1 MKHCTILCNPSSG
14 SNNKEK
20 LIKEFKEVLKEHD
33 YDSKVVY
40 TKYSGHAKKI
50 VAEIEKTDLLVSLGG
65 DGTFNEVVTGNL
77 QRKEKLLL
85 THIPL
90 GTTND
95 LGAIFGMGKDPVENL
110 KMSLEGKIKKIDIC
124 QINDQPFVYVAALGK
139 FTDVPY
145 DTPRNLKK
153 NLGYFAYL
161 INAIKSFNS
170 KTQLFEMEYTC
181 NGETYKGLYSLILV
195 MNASRMAGIDVFD
208 EVKMDDDRFEV
219 LMTNITSKKDI
230 IKSLYLVKTSDITK
244 VPGFYFFRT
253 NNLKIKLAEEPKK
266 NWCIDGEK
274 LKNKAKEFE
283 INIIKGTEML
293 LPTKELHK
301 IFLDE

>member
-1 MKHCTILCNPSSG
+1 MKKCTILCNPSSG

-20 LIKEFKEVLKEHD
+20 LIKDFKEVLKAHGYEPE
-33 YDSKVVY
+33 VVY
-40 TKYSGHAKKI
+40 TRYSGHAKKI

-95 LGAIFGMGKDPVENL
+95 LGAIFGMGKDPVANL
-110 KMSLEGKIKKIDIC
+110 KMSLEGKVKKIDIC
-124 QINDQPFVYVAALGK
+124 QINGQPFVYVAALGK

-145 DTPRNLKK
+145 ETPRKMKK
-153 NLGYFAYL
+153 NLGYLAYL

-170 KTQLFEMEYTC
+170 KTQLFEMEYIY

-208 EVKMDDDRFEV
+208 DVKMDDDQFEV

-253 NNLKIKLAEEPKK
+253 NNLKIKLAEEPRK

-274 LKNKAKEFE
+274 LRQKSKEFE
-283 INIIKGTEML
+283 INIVRGTEML
-293 LPTKELHK
+293 LPVKELHK